1 MISDTGSRP
10 DQDTKS
16 VKSKASQQPQDN
28 FLLASINSQDQ
39 SQFKKP
45 QDVSIIKS
53 VQGQQSPERPQS
65 QDPAEL
71 LKIIEQLKTENAALK
86 NQIQTLK
93 F

>member
-16 VKSKASQQPQDN
+16 VKSKTPQQPQDN

-45 QDVSIIKS
+45 QEVSIIKS
-53 VQGQQSPERPQS
+53 VQAQSPDRQQS

-71 LKIIEQLKTENAALK
+71 LKIIEQLKTENVALK